1 MKCDQCDKQAVV
13 HLIEIHNG
21 QKVEK
26 HLCEEHAV
34 SEGVQVQVTNAPINE
49 LLEKFVLK
57 HSGQSDEAGLAEPA
71 APSELVCE
79 DCGMSYSEFRKGAL
93 LGCPHCYAAFQTPL
107 LPLLERAHAGGTEH
121 LGKVPRQLG
130 LDERRQHRLM
140 QLRRELEDAVAGE
153 QYERAA
159 KLRDEVR
166 QVEVEARE
174 GASES

>member
-1 MKCDQCDKQAVV
+1 MKCDKCDNQAVV

-34 SEGVQVQVTNAPINE
+34 EEGVTVKVTNAPINE

-57 HSGQSDEAGLAEPA
+57 HSGQSEPGSEDSTMPA
-71 APSELVCE
+71 ADLVCG
-79 DCGMSYSEFRKGAL
+79 DCGMTYTEFRKGAL
-93 LGCPHCYAAFQTPL
+93 LGCPNCYVAFEAPL
-107 LPLLERAHAGGTEH
+107 MPLLERAHAGGTQH
-121 LGKVPRQLG
+121 LGKVPRQIG

-140 QLRRELEDAVAGE
+140 QLRRELDDAVAGE

-159 KLRDEVR
+159 NLRDEVR
-166 QVEVEARE
+166 QIESDARQTK
-174 GASES
+174 SQS